1 MNTSLQSIIDTA
13 SFHFLLNDA
22 GKFVLI
28 VPLSGQTIKLLSAF
42 DNAGTQ
48 LRKILDTLDLRIL
61 KITAKS
67 LLSSPNLIF
76 INTRSK

>member
-28 VPLSGQTIKLLSAF
+28 VPPSGQTIKLLSAF
-42 DNAGTQ
+42 DNVGTQ